1 MALVSL
7 NDIEQSLKDQ
17 LEVVVI
23 IQGMED
29 MGRI

>member
-29 MGRI
+29 MGRK

>member
-23 IQGMED
+23 IQGMEG
-29 MGRI
+29 MGRK